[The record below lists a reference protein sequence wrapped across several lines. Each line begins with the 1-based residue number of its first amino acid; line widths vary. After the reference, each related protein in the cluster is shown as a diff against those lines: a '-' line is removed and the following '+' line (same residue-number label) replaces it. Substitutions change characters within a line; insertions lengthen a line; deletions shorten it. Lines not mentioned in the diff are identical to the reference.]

1 MGNVEEDRAPLET
14 NKNALMQ
21 ETNKQ
26 QIERFAPCQNHF
38 YGLICVESE
47 TEQSLKSCKM

>member
-21 ETNKQ
+21 KTNKQ
-26 QIERFAPCQNHF
+26 QIERFAPFQ
-38 YGLICVESE
+38 
-47 TEQSLKSCKM
+47 KSFLRFNMRGKRN

>member
-1 MGNVEEDRAPLET
+1 MGNVEEDRASLET

-26 QIERFAPCQNHF
+26 QIERFAPVSKF
-38 YGLICVESE
+38 IFMV
-47 TEQSLKSCKM
+47 

>member
-26 QIERFAPCQNHF
+26 QIERENKDKVVQYLVH
-38 YGLICVESE
+38 
-47 TEQSLKSCKM
+47 MH